1 MVNIV
6 SKIYENALKI
16 QNEKKN
22 ENTSQKQ
29 TAGRKQKLTVDN
41 LIILNSIIES
51 QRQNKNKTYLFFAG
65 AQKYFNK
72 LWLKY
77 FLIEMYYIAQVLL
90 EVYMK

>member
-65 AQKYFNK
+65 AKKYFNK

-77 FLIEMYYIAQVLL
+77 SLIEMYYIAQVLL